1 MGAID
6 SLNWFIGI
14 KAGQIQRK
22 RTNAFPLAGKG

>member
-14 KAGQIQRK
+14 NACQIQRK
-22 RTNAFPLAGKG
+22 QTNAFPLAGKG